1 MVNIQIMT
9 MMMTGEWKS
18 QRNRRER
25 WKMEATLAVAA
36 HRPAVLLLLG
46 RSAAAA
52 AVAAAVLVVVVAT

>member
-1 MVNIQIMT
+1 MM

-52 AVAAAVLVVVVAT
+52 VAAAVLVVVVAT